1 MRNSKTGSFKG
12 ILEAVYMDGVVK
24 GAGSVAKPNYVNVK
38 EALLDLRKRVEGK
51 KYPVVRNYVARKA
64 EWISGYNQAI
74 QNIVEDFI

>member
-1 MRNSKTGSFKG
+1 MKNSKTGSFSPRE
-12 ILEAVYMDGVVK
+12 ILEKVERNNDDFCEDGLTVE
-24 GAGSVAKPNYVNVK
+24 
-38 EALLDLRKRVEGK
+38 EALLDLRKLVEGK